1 MFDDPVTR
9 PSVISR
15 TDPRVRVLCAIAVS
29 LCLAPLHSLYASA
42 LGLLL
47 SALLLAL
54 ARPYMGEVWK
64 RLGAINTFVLF
75 LAVALPLSVPGD
87 AIGHFIGLTVSRQGV
102 SMALLVA
109 IKANAFALS
118 FIALM
123 ASMSPPTAAY
133 AMESLHFPSRLV
145 FIFIFSLRFIHVI
158 AQEWTTL
165 TQAARLR
172 GFRPSTSRRGYSTLA
187 CLLGI
192 LLVRANERA
201 VLAACVALGI
211 AGVLF
216 LEFDPAGSAGALLD
230 AAERTLSA
238 CTGFRMGPGL

>member
-133 AMESLHFPSRLV
+133 AMESLHFPSRLS
-145 FIFIFSLRFIHVI
+145 FPCASFTS
-158 AQEWTTL
+158 
-165 TQAARLR
+165 
-172 GFRPSTSRRGYSTLA
+172 SRRNG
-187 CLLGI
+187 
-192 LLVRANERA
+192 RR
-201 VLAACVALGI
+201 
-211 AGVLF
+211 
-216 LEFDPAGSAGALLD
+216 
-230 AAERTLSA
+230 
-238 CTGFRMGPGL
+238 